1 MTIVILFPS
10 SGSRNFKTHYTE
22 HVCAHLRKEFRSWP
36 AISQCRRMNRPCN
49 RPFYFCYTACA
60 LQTAMKSKVGKERLD
75 KLLVTRGLA
84 ETRARAQ
91 SLILA
96 GQVFSDQQ
104 RLDKAGHL
112 VPVDIELTI
121 REPMPFVSRGG
132 LKLAAALDHFK
143 IEVTNKVCLD
153 IGASTG
159 GFTDCLLQRGA
170 ARVVAIDVGHGQLD
184 WKLRQ
189 DNRVEAREN
198 VNARYLSPD
207 DFACRF
213 DLVAADVAFISLTKI
228 LPVIPPLV
236 QSPAFVITL
245 IKPQFEVGREEV
257 GKGGIVRDE
266 AAQQRVVAEIVAF
279 AASLGMRSAGVID
292 SPILGADGNREFL
305 ACFEIA

>member
-1 MTIVILFPS
+1 
-10 SGSRNFKTHYTE
+10 
-22 HVCAHLRKEFRSWP
+22 
-36 AISQCRRMNRPCN
+36 
-49 RPFYFCYTACA
+49 
-60 LQTAMKSKVGKERLD
+60 MKSPVNKERLD
-75 KLLVTRGLA
+75 KLLVIRGLA
-84 ETRARAQ
+84 DTRAKAQ

-96 GQVFSDQQ
+96 GQVFSNQQ

-112 VPVDIELTI
+112 VPIDIELTI
-121 REPMPFVSRGG
+121 KAPAPFVSRGG

-143 IEVTNKVCLD
+143 IEATDKICLD

-170 ARVVAIDVGHGQLD
+170 ARVVAVDVGRGQLD

-189 DNRVEAREN
+189 DARVESREN

-207 DFACRF
+207 DFNQRF
-213 DLVAADVAFISLTKI
+213 DLVVADVSFISLTKI
-228 LPVIPPLV
+228 LPVVPPLV
-236 QSPAFVITL
+236 RKPALVIAL

-266 AAQQRVVAEIVAF
+266 AARSRVVAGIVAF
-279 AASLGMRSAGVID
+279 AASLSLRSLGVID
-292 SPILGADGNREFL
+292 SPIPGADGNREFL

>member
-1 MTIVILFPS
+1 
-10 SGSRNFKTHYTE
+10 
-22 HVCAHLRKEFRSWP
+22 
-36 AISQCRRMNRPCN
+36 
-49 RPFYFCYTACA
+49 
-60 LQTAMKSKVGKERLD
+60 MKSKIGKERLD

-84 ETRARAQ
+84 DTRAKAQ

-96 GQVFSDQQ
+96 GQVFSNQQ

-121 REPMPFVSRGG
+121 KEPLPFVSRGG
-132 LKLAAALDHFK
+132 LKLAAAIERFE
-143 IEVTNKVCLD
+143 IEVANKVCLD

-170 ARVVAIDVGHGQLD
+170 ARVVAVDVGHGQLD

-207 DFACRF
+207 DFTQRF
-213 DLVAADVAFISLTKI
+213 DIVVADVSFISLTKI
-228 LPVIPPLV
+228 LPVVAPLV
-236 QSPAFVITL
+236 RKPAFVIVL

-266 AAQQRVVAEIVAF
+266 TAQQRVVEEIVSF
-279 AASLGMRSAGVID
+279 AAKSGMRLVGVID

-305 ACFEIA
+305 ACFEVA